1 MEILIKI
8 KENQSVLDVVSQVI
22 GTAEASFIFGAL
34 NDLAITDD
42 IHSNDILKVPVTELK
57 KNEISSYFLQKNIE
71 LATGFP
77 LVEVGE
83 YGIGEM
89 IIENNFIVR

>member
-1 MEILIKI
+1 MSETVKI
-8 KENQSVLDVVSQVI
+8 KENQSVFDIVTQTL
-22 GTAEASFIFGAL
+22 GTAEASFLFGAL

-42 IHSNDILKVPVTELK
+42 IYSNEILKVSVSEIK

-77 LVEVGE
+77 LLET
-83 YGIGEM
+83 YLFGIGEM
-89 IIENNFIVR
+89 IIENNFIVQ